1 MRRGFGFIK
10 PKDGD
15 GNIYGC
21 IRAGVICNR
30 VQPVAVYS
38 VCAIKNDFKMIF

>member
-1 MRRGFGFIK
+1 MRRGFGFMK

-30 VQPVAVYS
+30 LQPVTDDSVY
-38 VCAIKNDFKMIF
+38 AIKNDFEMIF